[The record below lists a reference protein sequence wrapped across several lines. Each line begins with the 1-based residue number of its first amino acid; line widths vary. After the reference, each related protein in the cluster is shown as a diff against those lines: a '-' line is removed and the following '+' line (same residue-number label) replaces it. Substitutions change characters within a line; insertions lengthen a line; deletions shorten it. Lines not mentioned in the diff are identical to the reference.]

1 MISLTIRDTKAF
13 MSHLLIKDTF
23 DRFWLSEASLSTANT
38 YTINGEVNRAFYTQ
52 EEFEALADRR
62 YSRWESIRPFCFQLI
77 KGSKVPSAMKYIFVL
92 PDERTVPLL
101 ESCGYSGTLSDIS
114 GLFLNIKYGE
124 HGVTIVTGTAL
135 RIFTMDKTLEHAF
148 DHYVKAFLD
157 HSGISYE
164 EET

>member
-13 MSHLLIKDTF
+13 MSHLLIKNTF
-23 DRFWLSEASLSTANT
+23 DRFQLSEASLSTANT

-52 EEFEALADRR
+52 EEFESLSDHR
-62 YSRWESIRPFCFQLI
+62 YSRWESIKPFCFQLI

-92 PDERTVPLL
+92 PEERTEQLL
-101 ESCGYSGTLSDIS
+101 KECDFTASLSDVS

-124 HGVTIVTGTAL
+124 AGVTIVTGTAL
-135 RIFTMDKTLEHAF
+135 HIFTLDKTLEKAF
-148 DHYVKAFLD
+148 DRYVKTFLE

-164 EET
+164 EEI